1 MFEAKVSGAKREANK
16 KQKKYM
22 EEICELLGFI
32 LLDDWTIERH
42 AVMQNVAT
50 IIIVLISQLNVL
62 FSKML
67 FLVFGGRG
75 GRGGGM
81 GVRKIKETRFSM
93 KQNWH

>member
-22 EEICELLGFI
+22 EEIRELLGFI

-42 AVMQNVAT
+42 AVMQNVAA
-50 IIIVLISQLNVL
+50 IIIILITHLNVL
-62 FSKML
+62 FWKML
-67 FLVFGGRG
+67 FLFFGGRE
-75 GRGGGM
+75 GGM
-81 GVRKIKETRFSM
+81 GVRKLKKTRFSI

>member
-1 MFEAKVSGAKREANK
+1 
-16 KQKKYM
+16 M

-62 FSKML
+62 FWKML
-67 FLVFGGRG
+67 FLVFGGR
-75 GRGGGM
+75 GM

>member
-32 LLDDWTIERH
+32 LLDDWMIERH
-42 AVMQNVAT
+42 AVMQNVAA
-50 IIIVLISQLNVL
+50 IIIILITHLNVL
-62 FSKML
+62 FWKML
-67 FLVFGGRG
+67 FLFFGGRE
-75 GRGGGM
+75 GGM
-81 GVRKIKETRFSM
+81 GVRKLKKTRFSI

>member
-22 EEICELLGFI
+22 EEIRELLGFI

-62 FSKML
+62 FWKML
-67 FLVFGGRG
+67 FLVFGGRE
-75 GRGGGM
+75 GGG
-81 GVRKIKETRFSM
+81 VWELEK
-93 KQNWH
+93 